1 MRPTLRIAI
10 ALEKTLRSPFWFG
23 FWVTVILWMIATT
36 NLFKLTDFG
45 RNTSLDAL
53 TKLYPYESLYPDNSA
68 FFVFVNIDD
77 NSLKTLGQWPW
88 PRQISAKLID
98 KISHSGAAV
107 IGVDVLFAE
116 RDRFSPDNLSQSL
129 GISKKEIAAIG
140 ALNGDKM
147 LGDIVKETPTVLA
160 FALSNQKI
168 NNKETLPSHF
178 VLMGDPPQNLL
189 NAHALIQPIS
199 ELEFAKGVGFVNTN
213 KTEGMIRETP
223 ILAQFKDNFFP
234 SLALDMLRVAQGAS
248 NHVLKQSELGESIL
262 IKTGQLNIKTN
273 DEGSFIFHHGHT
285 DRFAQ
290 IPASEILSNK
300 TFDLKNKIVIIG
312 ASAAGLGDIHS
323 SNLEDDIPG
332 PLFHLQLMDQVLS
345 ERFITYHIFY
355 DRLIFLFCAGISI
368 LFSFITLRVAYRYV
382 LIAIPSISVLLIFLS
397 VERFLHA
404 GFIFNTPIALL
415 LLFSGSMTTYFNQIA
430 QKIIL
435 GRAVEKD
442 IADAKDV
449 QTTLFPAPDSIIN
462 VSGGVIPYKSLS
474 GDFID
479 YFKVG
484 NKICFIEGDVSGKGI
499 PSALLMARSV
509 ALFRLF
515 ARHNLT
521 ADAIAK
527 RINDELYSHGTADKF
542 VTSVMGWYD
551 MEKQELTF
559 VNCGHNPVLLLDESG
574 HKLFDQTSPP
584 LGVVGKEDFS
594 PSIVTLAY
602 TPLSVLYIV
611 TDGIS
616 EAMIKVTKD
625 KEQEIGMEGL
635 LRITQKQTTLS
646 AIERTK
652 QTLALIR
659 SQKLRATDDAT
670 ILVIMYEEIASEASP
685 SKNENQS

>member
-10 ALEKTLRSPFWFG
+10 AIEKTLKSPFWFG
-23 FWVTVILWMIATT
+23 FWVTFFLWAVATT
-36 NLFKLTDFG
+36 NLFKITDFG

-53 TKLYPYESLYPDNSA
+53 TKFYPFESLYPNNSGS
-68 FFVFVNIDD
+68 FVFVNIDD
-77 NSLKTLGQWPW
+77 NSLKTIGQWPW

-98 KISHSGAAV
+98 KISQSGAAA
-107 IGVDVLFAE
+107 IGVDILFAE
-116 RDRFSPDNLSQSL
+116 KDRFSPDNLSQSL
-129 GISKKEIAAIG
+129 GISKKEIMTIG
-140 ALNGDKM
+140 ALNGDKI
-147 LGDIVKETPTVLA
+147 LGEIVKETPAVLA

-168 NNKETLPSHF
+168 NNKETLANHF
-178 VLMGDPPQNLL
+178 VLMGEPPYYLL
-189 NAHALIQPIS
+189 NAQSLIQPIP
-199 ELEFAKGVGFVNTN
+199 ELQGAKGMGFVNTN
-213 KTEGMIRETP
+213 KSEGMIRETP
-223 ILAQFKDNFFP
+223 LVVQFQDNFFP
-234 SLALDMLRVAQGAS
+234 SLALDMLRVAQGAD
-248 NHVLKQSELGESIL
+248 NHVMKQSDLGESVL
-262 IKTGQLNIKTN
+262 IKTGQLTVRAN
-273 DEGSFIFHHGHT
+273 DEGSFIFHHGHMN
-285 DRFAQ
+285 RFTQ
-290 IPASEILSNK
+290 IPASEILSNQ
-300 TFDLKNKIVIIG
+300 TFDFKNKIVIIG

-345 ERFITYHIFY
+345 VRYITYHVFY
-355 DRLIFLFCAGISI
+355 DRLIFLLCAGLSI
-368 LFSFITLRVAYRYV
+368 LFSFLMLRVAYRYV
-382 LIAIPSISVLLIFLS
+382 LIGIPALAAILIFLS

-404 GFIFNTPIALL
+404 GFIFNTPIALV

-430 QKIIL
+430 QKIML

-449 QTTLFPAPDSIIN
+449 QTTLFPAPDSISNI
-462 VSGGVIPYKSLS
+462 SGGVIPYKSLS

-515 ARHNLT
+515 ARHNLA
-521 ADAIAK
+521 ADMIAK

-551 MEKQELTF
+551 MEKQEITF
-559 VNCGHNPVLLLDESG
+559 VNCGHNPVLLIDETT
-574 HKLFDQTSPP
+574 HQLFDQTSPP

-594 PSIVTLAY
+594 PSVVTLAY
-602 TPLSVLYIV
+602 APKNVLYIV

-616 EAMIKVTKD
+616 EAMIKVAKD

-635 LRITQKQTTLS
+635 LRITQKQTTLT
-646 AIERTK
+646 AMQRVE
-652 QTLALIR
+652 QTLGLIR
-659 SQKLRATDDAT
+659 NQKLRATDDAT
-670 ILVIMYEEIASEASP
+670 ILVIMHESIAPHETLE
-685 SKNENQS
+685 KNAV

>member
-10 ALEKTLRSPFWFG
+10 AIEKTLKSPFWFG
-23 FWVTVILWMIATT
+23 FWVTFFLWAVATT
-36 NLFKLTDFG
+36 NLFKITDFG

-53 TKLYPYESLYPDNSA
+53 TKFYPFESLYPNNSGS
-68 FFVFVNIDD
+68 FVFVNIDD
-77 NSLKTLGQWPW
+77 NSLKTIGQWPW

-98 KISHSGAAV
+98 KISQSGAAA
-107 IGVDVLFAE
+107 IGVDILFAE
-116 RDRFSPDNLSQSL
+116 KDRFSPDNLSQSL
-129 GISKKEIAAIG
+129 GISKKEIMTIG
-140 ALNGDKM
+140 ALNGDKI
-147 LGDIVKETPTVLA
+147 LGEIVKETPAVLA

-168 NNKETLPSHF
+168 NNKETLANHF
-178 VLMGDPPQNLL
+178 VLMGEPPYYLL
-189 NAHALIQPIS
+189 NAQSLIQPIP
-199 ELEFAKGVGFVNTN
+199 ELQGAKGMGFVNTN
-213 KTEGMIRETP
+213 KSEGMIRETP
-223 ILAQFKDNFFP
+223 LVVQFQDNFFP
-234 SLALDMLRVAQGAS
+234 SLALDMLRVAQGAD
-248 NHVLKQSELGESIL
+248 NHVMKQSDLGESVL
-262 IKTGQLNIKTN
+262 IKTGQLTVKAN
-273 DEGSFIFHHGHT
+273 DEGSFIFHHGHMN
-285 DRFAQ
+285 RFTQ
-290 IPASEILSNK
+290 IPVSEILSNQ
-300 TFDLKNKIVIIG
+300 TFDFKNKIVIIG

-332 PLFHLQLMDQVLS
+332 PLFHLQLMDQALS
-345 ERFITYHIFY
+345 DRYITYHVFY
-355 DRLIFLFCAGISI
+355 DRLIFLLCAGLSI
-368 LFSFITLRVAYRYV
+368 LFSFLMLRVAYRYV
-382 LIAIPSISVLLIFLS
+382 LIGIPALAAILIFLS

-404 GFIFNTPIALL
+404 GFIFNTPIALV

-430 QKIIL
+430 QKIML

-449 QTTLFPAPDSIIN
+449 QTTLFPAPDSISNI
-462 VSGGVIPYKSLS
+462 SGGVIPYKSLS

-515 ARHNLT
+515 ARHNLA
-521 ADAIAK
+521 ADMIAK

-551 MEKQELTF
+551 MEKQEITF
-559 VNCGHNPVLLLDESG
+559 VNCGHNPVLLIDETT
-574 HKLFDQTSPP
+574 HQLFDQTSPP

-602 TPLSVLYIV
+602 TPKNVLYIV

-616 EAMIKVTKD
+616 EAMIKVAKD

-635 LRITQKQTTLS
+635 LRITQKQTTLT
-646 AIERTK
+646 AMQRVE
-652 QTLALIR
+652 QTLGLIR
-659 SQKLRATDDAT
+659 NQKLRATDDAT
-670 ILVIMYEEIASEASP
+670 ILVIMHESIAPHETSE
-685 SKNENQS
+685 KNAV

>member
-10 ALEKTLRSPFWFG
+10 AIEKTLKSPFWFG
-23 FWVTVILWMIATT
+23 FWVTFFLWAVATT
-36 NLFKLTDFG
+36 NLFKITDFG

-53 TKLYPYESLYPDNSA
+53 TKFYPFESLYPNNSGS
-68 FFVFVNIDD
+68 FVFVNIDD
-77 NSLKTLGQWPW
+77 NSLKTIGQWPW

-98 KISHSGAAV
+98 KISQSGAAA
-107 IGVDVLFAE
+107 IGVDILFAE
-116 RDRFSPDNLSQSL
+116 KDRFSPDNLSQSL
-129 GISKKEIAAIG
+129 GISKKEIMTIG
-140 ALNGDKM
+140 ALNGDKI
-147 LGDIVKETPTVLA
+147 LGEIVKETPTVLA

-168 NNKETLPSHF
+168 NNKETLANHF
-178 VLMGDPPQNLL
+178 VLMGEPPYYLL
-189 NAHALIQPIS
+189 NAQSLIQPIP
-199 ELEFAKGVGFVNTN
+199 ELQGAKGMGFVNTN
-213 KTEGMIRETP
+213 KSEGMIRETP
-223 ILAQFKDNFFP
+223 LVVQFQDNFFP
-234 SLALDMLRVAQGAS
+234 SLALDMLRVAQGAD
-248 NHVLKQSELGESIL
+248 NHVMKQSDLGESVL
-262 IKTGQLNIKTN
+262 IKTGQLTVKAN
-273 DEGSFIFHHGHT
+273 DEGSFIFHHGHMN
-285 DRFAQ
+285 RFTQ
-290 IPASEILSNK
+290 IPVSEILSNQ
-300 TFDLKNKIVIIG
+300 TFDFKNKIVIIG

-332 PLFHLQLMDQVLS
+332 PLFHLQLMDQALS
-345 ERFITYHIFY
+345 DRYITYHVFY
-355 DRLIFLFCAGISI
+355 DRLIFLLCAGLSI
-368 LFSFITLRVAYRYV
+368 LFSFLMLRVAYRYV
-382 LIAIPSISVLLIFLS
+382 LIGIPAIAAILIFLS

-404 GFIFNTPIALL
+404 GFIFNTPIALV

-430 QKIIL
+430 QKIML

-449 QTTLFPAPDSIIN
+449 QTTLFPAPDSISNI
-462 VSGGVIPYKSLS
+462 SGGVIPYKSLS

-551 MEKQELTF
+551 MEKQEITF
-559 VNCGHNPVLLLDESG
+559 VNCGHNPVLLIDDTT
-574 HKLFDQTSPP
+574 HQLFDQTSPP

-602 TPLSVLYIV
+602 TPKNVLYIV

-616 EAMIKVTKD
+616 EAMIKVAKD

-635 LRITQKQTTLS
+635 LRITQKQTTFT
-646 AIERTK
+646 AMQRVE
-652 QTLALIR
+652 QTLGLIR
-659 SQKLRATDDAT
+659 NQKLRATDDAT
-670 ILVIMYEEIASEASP
+670 ILVIMHESIAPHETSE
-685 SKNENQS
+685 KNAV

>member
-10 ALEKTLRSPFWFG
+10 AIEKTLKSPFWFG
-23 FWVTVILWMIATT
+23 FWVTFFLWAVATT
-36 NLFKLTDFG
+36 NLFKITDFG

-53 TKLYPYESLYPDNSA
+53 TKFYPFESLYPNNSGS
-68 FFVFVNIDD
+68 FVFVNIDD
-77 NSLKTLGQWPW
+77 NSLKTIGQWPW

-98 KISHSGAAV
+98 KISQSGAAA
-107 IGVDVLFAE
+107 IGVDILFAE
-116 RDRFSPDNLSQSL
+116 KDRFSPDNLSQSL
-129 GISKKEIAAIG
+129 GISKKEIMTIG
-140 ALNGDKM
+140 ALNGDKI
-147 LGDIVKETPTVLA
+147 LGEIVKETPAVLA

-168 NNKETLPSHF
+168 NNKETLANHF
-178 VLMGDPPQNLL
+178 VLMGEPPYYLL
-189 NAHALIQPIS
+189 NAQSLIQPIP
-199 ELEFAKGVGFVNTN
+199 ELQGAKGMGFVNTN
-213 KTEGMIRETP
+213 KSEGMIRETP
-223 ILAQFKDNFFP
+223 LVVQFQDNFFP
-234 SLALDMLRVAQGAS
+234 SLALDMLRVAQGAD
-248 NHVLKQSELGESIL
+248 NHVMKQSDLGESVL
-262 IKTGQLNIKTN
+262 IKTGQLTVRAN
-273 DEGSFIFHHGHT
+273 DEGSFIFHHGHMN
-285 DRFAQ
+285 RFTQ
-290 IPASEILSNK
+290 IPASEILSNQ
-300 TFDLKNKIVIIG
+300 TFDFKNKIVIIG

-345 ERFITYHIFY
+345 DRYITYHVFY
-355 DRLIFLFCAGISI
+355 DRLIFLLCAGLSI
-368 LFSFITLRVAYRYV
+368 LFSFLMLRVAYRYV
-382 LIAIPSISVLLIFLS
+382 LIGIPALAAILIFLS

-404 GFIFNTPIALL
+404 GFIFNTPIALV

-430 QKIIL
+430 QKIML

-449 QTTLFPAPDSIIN
+449 QTTLFPAPDSISNI
-462 VSGGVIPYKSLS
+462 SGGVIPYKSLS

-515 ARHNLT
+515 ARHNLA
-521 ADAIAK
+521 ADMIAK

-551 MEKQELTF
+551 MEKQEITF
-559 VNCGHNPVLLLDESG
+559 VNCGHNPVLLIDDTT
-574 HKLFDQTSPP
+574 HQLFDQTSPP

-602 TPLSVLYIV
+602 TPKNVLYIV

-616 EAMIKVTKD
+616 EAMIKVAKD

-635 LRITQKQTTLS
+635 LRITQKQTTLT
-646 AIERTK
+646 AMQRVE
-652 QTLALIR
+652 QTLGLIR
-659 SQKLRATDDAT
+659 NQKLRATDDAT
-670 ILVIMYEEIASEASP
+670 ILVIMHESIAPHETSE
-685 SKNENQS
+685 KNAV

>member
-10 ALEKTLRSPFWFG
+10 AIEKTLKSPFWFG
-23 FWVTVILWMIATT
+23 FWVTFFLWAVATT
-36 NLFKLTDFG
+36 NLFKITDFG

-53 TKLYPYESLYPDNSA
+53 TKFYPFESLYPNNSGS
-68 FFVFVNIDD
+68 FVFVNIDD
-77 NSLKTLGQWPW
+77 NSLKTIGQWPW

-98 KISHSGAAV
+98 KISQSGAAA
-107 IGVDVLFAE
+107 IGVDILFAE
-116 RDRFSPDNLSQSL
+116 KDRFSPDNLSQSL
-129 GISKKEIAAIG
+129 GISKKEIMTIG
-140 ALNGDKM
+140 ALNGDKI
-147 LGDIVKETPTVLA
+147 LGEIVKETPAVLA

-168 NNKETLPSHF
+168 NNKETLANHF
-178 VLMGDPPQNLL
+178 VLMGEPPYYLL
-189 NAHALIQPIS
+189 NAQSLIQPIP
-199 ELEFAKGVGFVNTN
+199 ELQGAKGMGFVNTN
-213 KTEGMIRETP
+213 KSEGMIRETP
-223 ILAQFKDNFFP
+223 LVVQFQDNFFP
-234 SLALDMLRVAQGAS
+234 SLALDMLRVAQGAD
-248 NHVLKQSELGESIL
+248 NHVMKQSDLGESVL
-262 IKTGQLNIKTN
+262 IKTGQLTVRAN
-273 DEGSFIFHHGHT
+273 DEGSFIFHHGHMN
-285 DRFAQ
+285 RFTQ
-290 IPASEILSNK
+290 IPASEILSNQ
-300 TFDLKNKIVIIG
+300 TFDFKNKIVIIG

-345 ERFITYHIFY
+345 DRYITYHVFY
-355 DRLIFLFCAGISI
+355 DRLIFLLCAGLSI
-368 LFSFITLRVAYRYV
+368 LFSFLMLRVAYRYV
-382 LIAIPSISVLLIFLS
+382 LIGIPALAAILIFLS

-404 GFIFNTPIALL
+404 GFIFNTPIALV

-430 QKIIL
+430 QKIML

-449 QTTLFPAPDSIIN
+449 QTTLFPAPDSISNI
-462 VSGGVIPYKSLS
+462 SGGVIPYKSLS

-515 ARHNLT
+515 ARHNLA
-521 ADAIAK
+521 ADMIAK

-551 MEKQELTF
+551 MEKQEITF
-559 VNCGHNPVLLLDESG
+559 VNCGHNPVLLIDDTT
-574 HKLFDQTSPP
+574 HQLFDQTSPP

-602 TPLSVLYIV
+602 TPKNVLYIV

-616 EAMIKVTKD
+616 EAMIKVAKD

-635 LRITQKQTTLS
+635 LRITQKQTTFT
-646 AIERTK
+646 AMQRVE
-652 QTLALIR
+652 QTLGLIR
-659 SQKLRATDDAT
+659 NQKLRATDDAT
-670 ILVIMYEEIASEASP
+670 ILVIMHESIAPHETSE
-685 SKNENQS
+685 KNAV

>member
-10 ALEKTLRSPFWFG
+10 AIEKTLKSPFWFG
-23 FWVTVILWMIATT
+23 FWVTFFLWAVATT
-36 NLFKLTDFG
+36 NLFKITDFG

-53 TKLYPYESLYPDNSA
+53 TKFYPFESLYPNNSGS
-68 FFVFVNIDD
+68 FVFVNIDD
-77 NSLKTLGQWPW
+77 NSLKTIGQWPW

-98 KISHSGAAV
+98 KISQSGAAA
-107 IGVDVLFAE
+107 IGIDILFAE
-116 RDRFSPDNLSQSL
+116 KDRFSPDNLSQSL
-129 GISKKEIAAIG
+129 GISKKEIMTIG
-140 ALNGDKM
+140 ALNGDKI
-147 LGDIVKETPTVLA
+147 LGEIVKETPAVLA

-168 NNKETLPSHF
+168 NNKETLANHF
-178 VLMGDPPQNLL
+178 VLMGEPPYYLL
-189 NAHALIQPIS
+189 NAQSLIQPIP
-199 ELEFAKGVGFVNTN
+199 ELLGAKGMGFVNTN
-213 KTEGMIRETP
+213 KSEGMIRETP
-223 ILAQFKDNFFP
+223 LVVQFQDNFFP
-234 SLALDMLRVAQGAS
+234 SLALDMLRVAQGAD
-248 NHVLKQSELGESIL
+248 NHVMKQSDLGESVL
-262 IKTGQLNIKTN
+262 IKTGQLTVKAN
-273 DEGSFIFHHGHT
+273 DEGSFIFHHGHMN
-285 DRFAQ
+285 RFTQ
-290 IPASEILSNK
+290 IPVSEILSNQ
-300 TFDLKNKIVIIG
+300 TFDFKNKIVIIG

-345 ERFITYHIFY
+345 DRYITYHVFY
-355 DRLIFLFCAGISI
+355 DRLIFLLCAGLSI
-368 LFSFITLRVAYRYV
+368 LFSFLMLRVAYRYV
-382 LIAIPSISVLLIFLS
+382 LIGIPALAAILIFLS

-404 GFIFNTPIALL
+404 GFIFNTPIALV

-430 QKIIL
+430 QKIML

-449 QTTLFPAPDSIIN
+449 QTTLFPAPDSISNI
-462 VSGGVIPYKSLS
+462 SGGVIPYKSLS

-515 ARHNLT
+515 ARHNLA
-521 ADAIAK
+521 ADMIAK

-551 MEKQELTF
+551 MEKQEITF
-559 VNCGHNPVLLLDESG
+559 VNCGHNPVLLIDETT
-574 HKLFDQTSPP
+574 HQLFDQTSPP

-594 PSIVTLAY
+594 PSVVTLAY
-602 TPLSVLYIV
+602 APKNVLYIV

-616 EAMIKVTKD
+616 EAMIKVAKD

-635 LRITQKQTTLS
+635 LRITQKQTTFT
-646 AIERTK
+646 AMQRVE
-652 QTLALIR
+652 QTLGLIR
-659 SQKLRATDDAT
+659 NQKLRATDDAT
-670 ILVIMYEEIASEASP
+670 ILVIMHESIAPHETSE
-685 SKNENQS
+685 KNAV

>member
-10 ALEKTLRSPFWFG
+10 AIEKTLKSPFWFG
-23 FWVTVILWMIATT
+23 FWVTFFLWAVATT
-36 NLFKLTDFG
+36 NLFKITDFG

-53 TKLYPYESLYPDNSA
+53 TKFYPFESLYPNNSGS
-68 FFVFVNIDD
+68 FVFVNIDD
-77 NSLKTLGQWPW
+77 NSLKTIGQWPW

-98 KISHSGAAV
+98 KISQSGAAA
-107 IGVDVLFAE
+107 IGVDILFAE
-116 RDRFSPDNLSQSL
+116 KDRFSPDNLSQSL
-129 GISKKEIAAIG
+129 GISKKEIMTIG
-140 ALNGDKM
+140 ALNGDKI
-147 LGDIVKETPTVLA
+147 LGEIVKETPTVLA

-168 NNKETLPSHF
+168 NNKETLANHF
-178 VLMGDPPQNLL
+178 VLMGEPPYYLL
-189 NAHALIQPIS
+189 NAQSLIQPIP
-199 ELEFAKGVGFVNTN
+199 ELQGAKGMGFVNTN
-213 KTEGMIRETP
+213 KSEGMIRETP
-223 ILAQFKDNFFP
+223 LVVQFQDNFFP
-234 SLALDMLRVAQGAS
+234 SLALDMLRVAQGAD
-248 NHVLKQSELGESIL
+248 NHVMKQSDLGESVL
-262 IKTGQLNIKTN
+262 IKTGQLTVKAN
-273 DEGSFIFHHGHT
+273 DEGSFIFHHGHMN
-285 DRFAQ
+285 RFTQ
-290 IPASEILSNK
+290 IPVSEILSNQ
-300 TFDLKNKIVIIG
+300 TFDFKNKIVIIG

-345 ERFITYHIFY
+345 DRYITYHVFY
-355 DRLIFLFCAGISI
+355 DRLIFLLCAGLSI
-368 LFSFITLRVAYRYV
+368 LFSFLMLRVAYRYV
-382 LIAIPSISVLLIFLS
+382 LIGIPALAAILIFLS

-404 GFIFNTPIALL
+404 GFIFNTPIALV

-430 QKIIL
+430 QKIML

-449 QTTLFPAPDSIIN
+449 QTTLFPAPDSISNI
-462 VSGGVIPYKSLS
+462 SGGVIPYKSLS

-551 MEKQELTF
+551 MEKQEITF
-559 VNCGHNPVLLLDESG
+559 VNCGHNPVLLIDETT
-574 HKLFDQTSPP
+574 HQLFDQTSPP

-594 PSIVTLAY
+594 PSVVTLAY
-602 TPLSVLYIV
+602 APKNVLYIV

-616 EAMIKVTKD
+616 EAMIKVAKD

-635 LRITQKQTTLS
+635 LRITQKQTTFT
-646 AIERTK
+646 AMQRVE
-652 QTLALIR
+652 QTLGLIR
-659 SQKLRATDDAT
+659 NQKLRATDDAT
-670 ILVIMYEEIASEASP
+670 ILVIMHESIAPHETSE
-685 SKNENQS
+685 KNAV

>member
-10 ALEKTLRSPFWFG
+10 AIEKTLKSPFWFG
-23 FWVTVILWMIATT
+23 FWVTFFLWAVATT
-36 NLFKLTDFG
+36 NLFKITDFG

-53 TKLYPYESLYPDNSA
+53 TKFYPFESLYPNNSGS
-68 FFVFVNIDD
+68 FVFVNIDD
-77 NSLKTLGQWPW
+77 NSLKTIGQWPW

-98 KISHSGAAV
+98 KISQSGAAA
-107 IGVDVLFAE
+107 IGVDILFAE
-116 RDRFSPDNLSQSL
+116 KDRFSPDNLSQSL
-129 GISKKEIAAIG
+129 GISKKEIMTIG
-140 ALNGDKM
+140 ALNGDKI
-147 LGDIVKETPTVLA
+147 LGEIVKETPTVLA

-168 NNKETLPSHF
+168 NNKETLANHF
-178 VLMGDPPQNLL
+178 VLMGEPPYYLL
-189 NAHALIQPIS
+189 NAQSLIQPIP
-199 ELEFAKGVGFVNTN
+199 ELQGAKGMGFVNTN
-213 KTEGMIRETP
+213 KSEGMIRETP
-223 ILAQFKDNFFP
+223 LVVQFQDNFFP
-234 SLALDMLRVAQGAS
+234 SLALDMLRVAQGAD
-248 NHVLKQSELGESIL
+248 NHVMKQSDLGESVL
-262 IKTGQLNIKTN
+262 IKTGQLTVRAN
-273 DEGSFIFHHGHT
+273 DEGSFIFHHGHMN
-285 DRFAQ
+285 RFTQ
-290 IPASEILSNK
+290 IPASEILSNQ
-300 TFDLKNKIVIIG
+300 TFDFKNKIVIIG

-332 PLFHLQLMDQVLS
+332 PLFHLQLMDQALS
-345 ERFITYHIFY
+345 DRYITYHVFY
-355 DRLIFLFCAGISI
+355 DRLIFLLCAGLSI
-368 LFSFITLRVAYRYV
+368 LFSFLMLRVAYRYV
-382 LIAIPSISVLLIFLS
+382 LIGIPALAAILIFLS

-404 GFIFNTPIALL
+404 GFIFNTPIALV

-430 QKIIL
+430 QKIML

-449 QTTLFPAPDSIIN
+449 QTTLFPAPDSISNI
-462 VSGGVIPYKSLS
+462 SGGVIPYKSLS

-515 ARHNLT
+515 ARHNLA
-521 ADAIAK
+521 ADMIAK

-551 MEKQELTF
+551 MEKQEITF
-559 VNCGHNPVLLLDESG
+559 VNCGHNPVLLIDETT
-574 HKLFDQTSPP
+574 HQLFDQTSPP

-602 TPLSVLYIV
+602 TPKNVLYIV

-616 EAMIKVTKD
+616 EAMIKVAKD

-635 LRITQKQTTLS
+635 LRITQKQTTFT
-646 AIERTK
+646 AMQRVE
-652 QTLALIR
+652 QTLGLIR
-659 SQKLRATDDAT
+659 NQKLRATDDAT
-670 ILVIMYEEIASEASP
+670 ILVIMHESIAPHETSE
-685 SKNENQS
+685 KNAV

>member
-10 ALEKTLRSPFWFG
+10 AIEKTLKSPFWFG
-23 FWVTVILWMIATT
+23 FWVTFFLWAVATT
-36 NLFKLTDFG
+36 NLFKITDFG

-53 TKLYPYESLYPDNSA
+53 TKFYPFESLYPNNSGS
-68 FFVFVNIDD
+68 FVFVNIDD
-77 NSLKTLGQWPW
+77 NSLKTIGQWPW

-98 KISHSGAAV
+98 KISQSGAAA
-107 IGVDVLFAE
+107 IGVDILFAE
-116 RDRFSPDNLSQSL
+116 KDRFSPDNLSQSL
-129 GISKKEIAAIG
+129 GISKKEIMTIG
-140 ALNGDKM
+140 ALNGDKI
-147 LGDIVKETPTVLA
+147 LGEIVKETPTVLA

-168 NNKETLPSHF
+168 NNKETLANHF
-178 VLMGDPPQNLL
+178 VLMGEPPYYLL
-189 NAHALIQPIS
+189 NAQSLIQPIP
-199 ELEFAKGVGFVNTN
+199 ELQGAKGMGFVNTN
-213 KTEGMIRETP
+213 KSEGMIRETP
-223 ILAQFKDNFFP
+223 LVVQFQDNFFP
-234 SLALDMLRVAQGAS
+234 SLALDMLRVAQGAD
-248 NHVLKQSELGESIL
+248 NHVMKQSDLGESVL
-262 IKTGQLNIKTN
+262 IKTGQLTVKAN
-273 DEGSFIFHHGHT
+273 DEGSFIFHHGHMN
-285 DRFAQ
+285 RFTQ
-290 IPASEILSNK
+290 IPASEILSNQ
-300 TFDLKNKIVIIG
+300 TFDFKNKIVIIG

-345 ERFITYHIFY
+345 DRYITYHVFY
-355 DRLIFLFCAGISI
+355 DRLIFLLCAGLSI
-368 LFSFITLRVAYRYV
+368 LFSFLMLRVAYRYV
-382 LIAIPSISVLLIFLS
+382 LIGIPALAAILIFLS

-404 GFIFNTPIALL
+404 GFIFNTPIALV

-430 QKIIL
+430 QKIML

-449 QTTLFPAPDSIIN
+449 QTTLFPAPDSISNI
-462 VSGGVIPYKSLS
+462 SGGVIPYKSLS

-515 ARHNLT
+515 ARHNLA
-521 ADAIAK
+521 ADMIAK

-551 MEKQELTF
+551 MEKQEITF
-559 VNCGHNPVLLLDESG
+559 VNCGHNPVLLIDETT
-574 HKLFDQTSPP
+574 HQLFDQTSPP

-594 PSIVTLAY
+594 PSVVTLAY
-602 TPLSVLYIV
+602 APKNVLYIV

-616 EAMIKVTKD
+616 EAMIKVAKD

-635 LRITQKQTTLS
+635 LRITQKQTTFT
-646 AIERTK
+646 AMQRVE
-652 QTLALIR
+652 QTLGLIR
-659 SQKLRATDDAT
+659 NQKLRATDDAT
-670 ILVIMYEEIASEASP
+670 ILVIMHESIAPHEISE
-685 SKNENQS
+685 KNAV

>member
-10 ALEKTLRSPFWFG
+10 AIEKTLKSPFWFG
-23 FWVTVILWMIATT
+23 FWVTFFLWAVATT
-36 NLFKLTDFG
+36 NLFKITDFG

-53 TKLYPYESLYPDNSA
+53 TKFYPFESLYPNNSGS
-68 FFVFVNIDD
+68 FVFVNIDD
-77 NSLKTLGQWPW
+77 NSLKTIGQWPW

-98 KISHSGAAV
+98 KISQSGAAA
-107 IGVDVLFAE
+107 IGVDILFAE
-116 RDRFSPDNLSQSL
+116 KDRFSPDNLSQSL
-129 GISKKEIAAIG
+129 GISKKEIMTIG
-140 ALNGDKM
+140 ALNGDKI
-147 LGDIVKETPTVLA
+147 LGEIVKETPAVLA

-168 NNKETLPSHF
+168 NNKETLANHF
-178 VLMGDPPQNLL
+178 VLMGEPPYYLL
-189 NAHALIQPIS
+189 NAQSLIQPIP
-199 ELEFAKGVGFVNTN
+199 ELLGAKGMGFVNTN
-213 KTEGMIRETP
+213 KSEGMIRETP
-223 ILAQFKDNFFP
+223 LVVQFQDNFFP
-234 SLALDMLRVAQGAS
+234 SLALDMLRVAQGAD
-248 NHVLKQSELGESIL
+248 NHVMKQSDLGESVL
-262 IKTGQLNIKTN
+262 IKTGQLTVRAN
-273 DEGSFIFHHGHT
+273 DEGSFIFHHGHMN
-285 DRFAQ
+285 RFTQ
-290 IPASEILSNK
+290 IPASEILSNQ
-300 TFDLKNKIVIIG
+300 TFDFKNKIVIIG

-345 ERFITYHIFY
+345 DRYITYHVFY
-355 DRLIFLFCAGISI
+355 DRLIFLLCAGLSI
-368 LFSFITLRVAYRYV
+368 LFSFLMLRVAYRYV
-382 LIAIPSISVLLIFLS
+382 LIGIPALAAILIFLS

-404 GFIFNTPIALL
+404 GFIFNTPIALV

-430 QKIIL
+430 QKIML

-449 QTTLFPAPDSIIN
+449 QTTLFPAPDSISNI
-462 VSGGVIPYKSLS
+462 SGGVIPYKSLS

-515 ARHNLT
+515 ARHNLA
-521 ADAIAK
+521 ADMIAK

-551 MEKQELTF
+551 MEKQEITF
-559 VNCGHNPVLLLDESG
+559 VNCGHNPVLLIDETT
-574 HKLFDQTSPP
+574 HQLFDQTSPP

-594 PSIVTLAY
+594 PSVVTLAY
-602 TPLSVLYIV
+602 APKNVLYIV

-616 EAMIKVTKD
+616 EAMIKVAKD

-635 LRITQKQTTLS
+635 LRITQKQTTFT
-646 AIERTK
+646 AMQRVE
-652 QTLALIR
+652 QTLGLIR
-659 SQKLRATDDAT
+659 NQKLRATDDAT
-670 ILVIMYEEIASEASP
+670 ILVIMHESIAPHETSE
-685 SKNENQS
+685 KNAV

>member
-10 ALEKTLRSPFWFG
+10 AIEKTLKSPFWFG
-23 FWVTVILWMIATT
+23 FWVTFFLWAVATT
-36 NLFKLTDFG
+36 NLFKITDFG

-53 TKLYPYESLYPDNSA
+53 TKFYPFESLYPNNSGS
-68 FFVFVNIDD
+68 FVFVNIDD
-77 NSLKTLGQWPW
+77 NSLKTIGQWPW

-98 KISHSGAAV
+98 KISHSGAAA
-107 IGVDVLFAE
+107 IGVDILFAE
-116 RDRFSPDNLSQSL
+116 KDRFSPDNLSQSL
-129 GISKKEIAAIG
+129 GISKKEIMTIG
-140 ALNGDKM
+140 ALNGDKI
-147 LGDIVKETPTVLA
+147 LGEIVKETPAVLA

-168 NNKETLPSHF
+168 NNKETLANHF
-178 VLMGDPPQNLL
+178 VLMGEPPYYLL
-189 NAHALIQPIS
+189 NAQSLIQPIP
-199 ELEFAKGVGFVNTN
+199 ELQGAKGMGFVNTN
-213 KTEGMIRETP
+213 KSEGMIRETP
-223 ILAQFKDNFFP
+223 LVVQFQDNFFP
-234 SLALDMLRVAQGAS
+234 SLALDMLRVAQGAD
-248 NHVLKQSELGESIL
+248 NHVMKQSDLGESVL
-262 IKTGQLNIKTN
+262 IKTGQLTVRAN
-273 DEGSFIFHHGHT
+273 DEGSFIFHHGHMN
-285 DRFAQ
+285 RFTQ
-290 IPASEILSNK
+290 IPASEILSNQ
-300 TFDLKNKIVIIG
+300 TFDFKNKIVIIG

-345 ERFITYHIFY
+345 DRYITYHVFY
-355 DRLIFLFCAGISI
+355 DRLIFLLCAGLSI
-368 LFSFITLRVAYRYV
+368 LFSFLMLRVAYRYV
-382 LIAIPSISVLLIFLS
+382 LIGIPALAAILIFLS

-404 GFIFNTPIALL
+404 GFIFNTPIALV

-430 QKIIL
+430 QKIML

-449 QTTLFPAPDSIIN
+449 QTTLFPAPDSISNI
-462 VSGGVIPYKSLS
+462 SGGVIPYKSLS

-515 ARHNLT
+515 ARHNLA
-521 ADAIAK
+521 ADMIAK

-551 MEKQELTF
+551 MEKQEITF
-559 VNCGHNPVLLLDESG
+559 VNCGHNPVLLIDETT
-574 HKLFDQTSPP
+574 HQLFDQTSPP

-594 PSIVTLAY
+594 PSVVTLAY
-602 TPLSVLYIV
+602 APKNVLYIV

-616 EAMIKVTKD
+616 EAMIKVAKD

-635 LRITQKQTTLS
+635 LRITQKQTTFT
-646 AIERTK
+646 AMQRVE
-652 QTLALIR
+652 QTLGLIR
-659 SQKLRATDDAT
+659 NQKLRATDDAT
-670 ILVIMYEEIASEASP
+670 ILVIMHESIAPHETSE
-685 SKNENQS
+685 KNAV

>member
-10 ALEKTLRSPFWFG
+10 AIEKTLKSPFWFG
-23 FWVTVILWMIATT
+23 FWVTFFLWAVATT
-36 NLFKLTDFG
+36 NLFKITDFG

-53 TKLYPYESLYPDNSA
+53 TKFYPFESLYPNNSGS
-68 FFVFVNIDD
+68 FVFVNIDD
-77 NSLKTLGQWPW
+77 NSLKTIGQWPW

-98 KISHSGAAV
+98 KISQSGAAA
-107 IGVDVLFAE
+107 IGVDILFAE
-116 RDRFSPDNLSQSL
+116 KDRFSPDNLSQSL
-129 GISKKEIAAIG
+129 GISKKEIMTIG
-140 ALNGDKM
+140 ALNGDKI
-147 LGDIVKETPTVLA
+147 LGEIVKETPAVLA

-168 NNKETLPSHF
+168 NNKETLANHF
-178 VLMGDPPQNLL
+178 VLMGEPPYYLL
-189 NAHALIQPIS
+189 NAQSLIQPIP
-199 ELEFAKGVGFVNTN
+199 ELQGAKGMGFVNTN
-213 KTEGMIRETP
+213 KSEGMIRETP
-223 ILAQFKDNFFP
+223 LVVQFQDNFFP
-234 SLALDMLRVAQGAS
+234 SLALDMLRVAQGAD
-248 NHVLKQSELGESIL
+248 NHVMKQSDLGESVL
-262 IKTGQLNIKTN
+262 IKTGQLTVRAN
-273 DEGSFIFHHGHT
+273 DEGSFIFHHGHMN
-285 DRFAQ
+285 RFTQ
-290 IPASEILSNK
+290 IPASEILSNQ
-300 TFDLKNKIVIIG
+300 TFDFTNKIVIIG

-345 ERFITYHIFY
+345 DRYITYHVFY
-355 DRLIFLFCAGISI
+355 DRLIFLLCAGLSI
-368 LFSFITLRVAYRYV
+368 LFSFLMLRVAYRYV
-382 LIAIPSISVLLIFLS
+382 LIGIPALAAILIFLS

-404 GFIFNTPIALL
+404 GFIFNTPIALV

-430 QKIIL
+430 QKIML

-449 QTTLFPAPDSIIN
+449 QTTLFPAPDSISNI
-462 VSGGVIPYKSLS
+462 SGGVIPYKSLS

-515 ARHNLT
+515 ARHNLA
-521 ADAIAK
+521 ADMIAK

-551 MEKQELTF
+551 MEKQEITF
-559 VNCGHNPVLLLDESG
+559 VNCGHNPVLLIDETT
-574 HKLFDQTSPP
+574 HQLFDQTSPP

-594 PSIVTLAY
+594 PSVVTLAY
-602 TPLSVLYIV
+602 APKNVLYIV

-616 EAMIKVTKD
+616 EAMIKVAKD

-635 LRITQKQTTLS
+635 LRITQKQTTFT
-646 AIERTK
+646 AMQRVE
-652 QTLALIR
+652 QTLGLIR
-659 SQKLRATDDAT
+659 NQKLRATDDAT
-670 ILVIMYEEIASEASP
+670 ILVIMHESIAPHETSE
-685 SKNENQS
+685 KNAV

>member
-10 ALEKTLRSPFWFG
+10 AIEKTLKSPFWFG
-23 FWVTVILWMIATT
+23 FWVTFFLWAVATT
-36 NLFKLTDFG
+36 NLFKITDFG

-53 TKLYPYESLYPDNSA
+53 TKFYPFESLYPNNSGS
-68 FFVFVNIDD
+68 FVFVNIDD
-77 NSLKTLGQWPW
+77 NSLKTIGQWPW

-98 KISHSGAAV
+98 KISQSGAAA
-107 IGVDVLFAE
+107 IGVDILFAE
-116 RDRFSPDNLSQSL
+116 KDRFSPDNLSQSL
-129 GISKKEIAAIG
+129 GISKKEIMTIG
-140 ALNGDKM
+140 ALNGDKI
-147 LGDIVKETPTVLA
+147 LGEIVKETPTVLA

-168 NNKETLPSHF
+168 NNKETLANHF
-178 VLMGDPPQNLL
+178 VLMGEPPYYLL
-189 NAHALIQPIS
+189 NAQSLIQPIP
-199 ELEFAKGVGFVNTN
+199 ELQGAKGMGFVNTN
-213 KTEGMIRETP
+213 KSEGMIRETP
-223 ILAQFKDNFFP
+223 LVVQFQDNFFP
-234 SLALDMLRVAQGAS
+234 SLALDMLRVAQGAD
-248 NHVLKQSELGESIL
+248 NHVMKQSDLGESVL
-262 IKTGQLNIKTN
+262 IKTGQLTVRAN
-273 DEGSFIFHHGHT
+273 DEGSFIFHHGHMN
-285 DRFAQ
+285 RFTQ
-290 IPASEILSNK
+290 IPVSEILSNQ
-300 TFDLKNKIVIIG
+300 TFDFKNKIVIIG

-345 ERFITYHIFY
+345 DRYITYHVFY
-355 DRLIFLFCAGISI
+355 DRLIFLLCAGLSI
-368 LFSFITLRVAYRYV
+368 LFSFLMLRVAYRYV
-382 LIAIPSISVLLIFLS
+382 LIGIPALAAILIFLS

-404 GFIFNTPIALL
+404 GFIFNTPIALV

-430 QKIIL
+430 QKIML

-449 QTTLFPAPDSIIN
+449 QTTLFPAPDSISNI
-462 VSGGVIPYKSLS
+462 SGGVIPYKSLS

-515 ARHNLT
+515 ARHNLA
-521 ADAIAK
+521 ADMIAK

-551 MEKQELTF
+551 MEKQEITF
-559 VNCGHNPVLLLDESG
+559 VNCGHNPVLLIDETT
-574 HKLFDQTSPP
+574 HQLFDQTSPP

-602 TPLSVLYIV
+602 TPKNVLYIV

-616 EAMIKVTKD
+616 EAMIKVAKD

-635 LRITQKQTTLS
+635 LRITQKQTTFT
-646 AIERTK
+646 AMQRVE
-652 QTLALIR
+652 QTLGLIR
-659 SQKLRATDDAT
+659 NQKLRATDDAT
-670 ILVIMYEEIASEASP
+670 ILVIMHESIAPHETSE
-685 SKNENQS
+685 KNAV

>member
-10 ALEKTLRSPFWFG
+10 AIEKTLKSPFWFG
-23 FWVTVILWMIATT
+23 FWVTFFLWAVATT
-36 NLFKLTDFG
+36 NLFKITDFG

-53 TKLYPYESLYPDNSA
+53 TKFYPFESLYPNNSGS
-68 FFVFVNIDD
+68 FVFVNIDD
-77 NSLKTLGQWPW
+77 NSLKTIGQWPW

-98 KISHSGAAV
+98 KISQSGAAA
-107 IGVDVLFAE
+107 IGIDILFAE
-116 RDRFSPDNLSQSL
+116 KDRFSPDNLSQSL
-129 GISKKEIAAIG
+129 GISKKEIMTIG
-140 ALNGDKM
+140 ALNGDKI
-147 LGDIVKETPTVLA
+147 LGEIVKETPAVLA

-168 NNKETLPSHF
+168 NNKETLANHF
-178 VLMGDPPQNLL
+178 VLMGEPPYYLL
-189 NAHALIQPIS
+189 NAQSLIQPIP
-199 ELEFAKGVGFVNTN
+199 ELQGAKGMGFVNTN
-213 KTEGMIRETP
+213 KSEGMIRETP
-223 ILAQFKDNFFP
+223 LVVQFQDNFFP
-234 SLALDMLRVAQGAS
+234 SLALDMLRVAQGAD
-248 NHVLKQSELGESIL
+248 NHVMKQSDLGESVL
-262 IKTGQLNIKTN
+262 IKTGQLTVRAN
-273 DEGSFIFHHGHT
+273 DEGSFIFHHGHMN
-285 DRFAQ
+285 RFTQ
-290 IPASEILSNK
+290 IPASEILSNQ
-300 TFDLKNKIVIIG
+300 TFDFKNKIVIIG

-345 ERFITYHIFY
+345 DRYITYHVFY
-355 DRLIFLFCAGISI
+355 DRLIFLLCAGLSI
-368 LFSFITLRVAYRYV
+368 LFSFLMLRVAYRYV
-382 LIAIPSISVLLIFLS
+382 LIGIPALAAILIFLS

-404 GFIFNTPIALL
+404 GFIFNTPIALV

-430 QKIIL
+430 QKIML

-449 QTTLFPAPDSIIN
+449 QTTLFPAPDSISNI
-462 VSGGVIPYKSLS
+462 SGGVIPYKSLS

-515 ARHNLT
+515 ARHNLA
-521 ADAIAK
+521 ADMIAK

-551 MEKQELTF
+551 MEKQEITF
-559 VNCGHNPVLLLDESG
+559 VNCGHNPVLLIDETT
-574 HKLFDQTSPP
+574 HQLFDQTSPP

-594 PSIVTLAY
+594 PSVVTLAY
-602 TPLSVLYIV
+602 APKNVLYIV

-616 EAMIKVTKD
+616 EAMIKVAKD

-635 LRITQKQTTLS
+635 LRITQKQTTFT
-646 AIERTK
+646 AMQRVE
-652 QTLALIR
+652 QTLGLIR
-659 SQKLRATDDAT
+659 NQKLRATDDAT
-670 ILVIMYEEIASEASP
+670 ILVIMHESIAPHETSE
-685 SKNENQS
+685 KNAV

>member
-10 ALEKTLRSPFWFG
+10 AIEKTLKSPFWFG
-23 FWVTVILWMIATT
+23 FWVTFFLWAVATT
-36 NLFKLTDFG
+36 NLFKITDFG

-53 TKLYPYESLYPDNSA
+53 TKFYPFESLYPNNSGS
-68 FFVFVNIDD
+68 FVFVNIDD
-77 NSLKTLGQWPW
+77 NSLKTIGQWPW

-98 KISHSGAAV
+98 KISHSGAAA
-107 IGVDVLFAE
+107 IGVDILFAE
-116 RDRFSPDNLSQSL
+116 KDRFSPDNLSQSL
-129 GISKKEIAAIG
+129 GISKKEIMTIG
-140 ALNGDKM
+140 ALNGDKI
-147 LGDIVKETPTVLA
+147 LGEIVKETPTVLA

-168 NNKETLPSHF
+168 NNKETLANHF
-178 VLMGDPPQNLL
+178 VLMGEPPYYLL
-189 NAHALIQPIS
+189 NAQSLIQPIP
-199 ELEFAKGVGFVNTN
+199 ELQGAKGMGFVNTN
-213 KTEGMIRETP
+213 KSEGMIRETP
-223 ILAQFKDNFFP
+223 LVVQFQDNFFP
-234 SLALDMLRVAQGAS
+234 SLALDMLRVAQGAD
-248 NHVLKQSELGESIL
+248 NHVMKQSDLGESVL
-262 IKTGQLNIKTN
+262 IKTGQLTVRAN
-273 DEGSFIFHHGHT
+273 DEGSFIFHHGHMN
-285 DRFAQ
+285 RFTQ
-290 IPASEILSNK
+290 IPVSEILSNQ
-300 TFDLKNKIVIIG
+300 TFDFKNKIVIIG

-332 PLFHLQLMDQVLS
+332 PLFHLQLMDQALS
-345 ERFITYHIFY
+345 DRYITYHVFY
-355 DRLIFLFCAGISI
+355 DRLIFLLCAGLSI
-368 LFSFITLRVAYRYV
+368 LFSFLMLRVAYRYV
-382 LIAIPSISVLLIFLS
+382 LIGIPAIAAILIFLS

-404 GFIFNTPIALL
+404 GFIFNTPIALV

-430 QKIIL
+430 QKIML

-449 QTTLFPAPDSIIN
+449 QTTLFPAPDSISNI
-462 VSGGVIPYKSLS
+462 SGGVIPYKSLS

-515 ARHNLT
+515 ARHNLA
-521 ADAIAK
+521 ADMIAK

-551 MEKQELTF
+551 MEKQEITF
-559 VNCGHNPVLLLDESG
+559 VNCGHNPVLLIDDTT
-574 HKLFDQTSPP
+574 HQLFDQTSPP

-602 TPLSVLYIV
+602 TPKNVLYIV

-616 EAMIKVTKD
+616 EAMIKVAKD

-635 LRITQKQTTLS
+635 LRITQKQTTFT
-646 AIERTK
+646 AMQRVE
-652 QTLALIR
+652 QTLGLIR
-659 SQKLRATDDAT
+659 NQKLRATDDAT
-670 ILVIMYEEIASEASP
+670 ILVIMHESIAPHETSE
-685 SKNENQS
+685 KNAV

>member
-10 ALEKTLRSPFWFG
+10 AIEKTLKSPFWFG
-23 FWVTVILWMIATT
+23 FWVTFFLWAVATT
-36 NLFKLTDFG
+36 NLFKITDFG

-53 TKLYPYESLYPDNSA
+53 TKFYPFESLYPNNSGS
-68 FFVFVNIDD
+68 FVFVNIDD
-77 NSLKTLGQWPW
+77 NSLKTIGQWPW

-98 KISHSGAAV
+98 KISHSGAAA
-107 IGVDVLFAE
+107 IGVDILFAE
-116 RDRFSPDNLSQSL
+116 KDRFSPDNLSQSL
-129 GISKKEIAAIG
+129 GISKKEIMTIG
-140 ALNGDKM
+140 ALNGDKI
-147 LGDIVKETPTVLA
+147 LGEIVKETPAVLA

-168 NNKETLPSHF
+168 NNKETLANHF
-178 VLMGDPPQNLL
+178 VLMGEPPYYLL
-189 NAHALIQPIS
+189 NAQSLIQPIP
-199 ELEFAKGVGFVNTN
+199 ELQGAKGMGFVNTN
-213 KTEGMIRETP
+213 KSEGMIRETP
-223 ILAQFKDNFFP
+223 LVVQFQDNFFP
-234 SLALDMLRVAQGAS
+234 SLALDMLRVAQGAD
-248 NHVLKQSELGESIL
+248 NHVMKQSDLGESVL
-262 IKTGQLNIKTN
+262 IKTGQLTVKAN
-273 DEGSFIFHHGHT
+273 DEGSFIFHHGHMN
-285 DRFAQ
+285 RFTQ
-290 IPASEILSNK
+290 IPASEILSNQ
-300 TFDLKNKIVIIG
+300 TFDFKNKIVIIG

-345 ERFITYHIFY
+345 DRYITYHVFY
-355 DRLIFLFCAGISI
+355 DRLIFLLCAGLSI
-368 LFSFITLRVAYRYV
+368 LFSFLMLRVAYRYV
-382 LIAIPSISVLLIFLS
+382 LIGIPALAAILIFLS

-404 GFIFNTPIALL
+404 GFIFNTPIALV

-430 QKIIL
+430 QKIML

-449 QTTLFPAPDSIIN
+449 QTTLFPAPDSISNI
-462 VSGGVIPYKSLS
+462 SGGVIPYKSLS

-515 ARHNLT
+515 ARHNLA
-521 ADAIAK
+521 ADMIAK

-551 MEKQELTF
+551 MEKQEITF
-559 VNCGHNPVLLLDESG
+559 VNCGHNPVLLIDETT
-574 HKLFDQTSPP
+574 HQLFDQTSPP

-594 PSIVTLAY
+594 PSVVTLAY
-602 TPLSVLYIV
+602 APKNVLYIV

-616 EAMIKVTKD
+616 EAMIKVAKD

-635 LRITQKQTTLS
+635 LRITQKQTTLT
-646 AIERTK
+646 AMQRVE
-652 QTLALIR
+652 QTLGLIR
-659 SQKLRATDDAT
+659 NQKLRATDDAT
-670 ILVIMYEEIASEASP
+670 ILVIMHESIAPHETSE
-685 SKNENQS
+685 KNAV

>member
-10 ALEKTLRSPFWFG
+10 AIEKTLKSPFWFG
-23 FWVTVILWMIATT
+23 FWVTFFLWAVATT
-36 NLFKLTDFG
+36 NLFKITDFG

-53 TKLYPYESLYPDNSA
+53 TKFYPFESLYPNNSGS
-68 FFVFVNIDD
+68 FVFVNIDD
-77 NSLKTLGQWPW
+77 NSLKIIGQWPW

-98 KISHSGAAV
+98 KISQSGAAA
-107 IGVDVLFAE
+107 IGVDILFAE
-116 RDRFSPDNLSQSL
+116 KDRFSPDNLSQSL
-129 GISKKEIAAIG
+129 GISKKEIMTIG
-140 ALNGDKM
+140 ALNGDKI
-147 LGDIVKETPTVLA
+147 LGEIVKETPAVLA

-168 NNKETLPSHF
+168 NNKETLANHF
-178 VLMGDPPQNLL
+178 VLMGEPPYYLL
-189 NAHALIQPIS
+189 NAQSLIQPIP
-199 ELEFAKGVGFVNTN
+199 ELQGAKGMGFVNTN
-213 KTEGMIRETP
+213 KSEGMIRETP
-223 ILAQFKDNFFP
+223 LVVQFQDNFFP
-234 SLALDMLRVAQGAS
+234 SLALDMLRVAQGAD
-248 NHVLKQSELGESIL
+248 NHVMKQSDLGESVL
-262 IKTGQLNIKTN
+262 IKTGQLTVKAN
-273 DEGSFIFHHGHT
+273 DEGSFIFHHGHMN
-285 DRFAQ
+285 RFTQ
-290 IPASEILSNK
+290 IPASEILSNQ
-300 TFDLKNKIVIIG
+300 TFDFKNKIVIIG

-345 ERFITYHIFY
+345 DRYITYHVFY
-355 DRLIFLFCAGISI
+355 DRLIFLLCAGLSI
-368 LFSFITLRVAYRYV
+368 LFSFLMLRVAYRYV
-382 LIAIPSISVLLIFLS
+382 LIGIPALAAILIFLS

-404 GFIFNTPIALL
+404 GFIFNTPIALV

-430 QKIIL
+430 QKIML

-449 QTTLFPAPDSIIN
+449 QTTLFPAPDSISNI
-462 VSGGVIPYKSLS
+462 SGGVIPYKSLS

-515 ARHNLT
+515 ARHNLA
-521 ADAIAK
+521 ADMIAK

-551 MEKQELTF
+551 MEKQEITF
-559 VNCGHNPVLLLDESG
+559 VNCGHNPVLLIDETT
-574 HKLFDQTSPP
+574 HQLFDQTSPP

-594 PSIVTLAY
+594 PSVVTLAY
-602 TPLSVLYIV
+602 APKNVLYIV

-616 EAMIKVTKD
+616 EAMIKVAKD

-635 LRITQKQTTLS
+635 LRITQKQTTFT
-646 AIERTK
+646 AMQRVE
-652 QTLALIR
+652 QTLGLIR
-659 SQKLRATDDAT
+659 NQKLRATDDAT
-670 ILVIMYEEIASEASP
+670 ILVIMHESIAPHETSE
-685 SKNENQS
+685 KNAV

>member
-10 ALEKTLRSPFWFG
+10 AIEKTLKSPFWFG
-23 FWVTVILWMIATT
+23 FWVTFFLWAVATT
-36 NLFKLTDFG
+36 NLFKITDFG

-53 TKLYPYESLYPDNSA
+53 TKFYPFESLYPNNSGS
-68 FFVFVNIDD
+68 FVFVNIDD
-77 NSLKTLGQWPW
+77 NSLKTIGQWPW

-98 KISHSGAAV
+98 KISQSGAAA
-107 IGVDVLFAE
+107 IGVDILFAE
-116 RDRFSPDNLSQSL
+116 KDRFSPDNLSQSL
-129 GISKKEIAAIG
+129 GISKKEIMTIG
-140 ALNGDKM
+140 ALNGDKI
-147 LGDIVKETPTVLA
+147 LGEIVKETPAVLA

-168 NNKETLPSHF
+168 NNKETLANHF
-178 VLMGDPPQNLL
+178 VLMGEPPYYLL
-189 NAHALIQPIS
+189 NAQSLIQPIP
-199 ELEFAKGVGFVNTN
+199 ELQGAKGMGFVNTN
-213 KTEGMIRETP
+213 KSEGMIRETP
-223 ILAQFKDNFFP
+223 LVVQFQDNFFP
-234 SLALDMLRVAQGAS
+234 SLALDMLRVAQGAD
-248 NHVLKQSELGESIL
+248 NHVMKQSDLGESVL
-262 IKTGQLNIKTN
+262 IKTGQLTVKAN
-273 DEGSFIFHHGHT
+273 DEGSFIFHHGHMN
-285 DRFAQ
+285 RFTQ
-290 IPASEILSNK
+290 IPASEILSNQ
-300 TFDLKNKIVIIG
+300 TFDFKNKIVIIG

-345 ERFITYHIFY
+345 DRYITYHVFY
-355 DRLIFLFCAGISI
+355 DRLIFLLCAGLSI
-368 LFSFITLRVAYRYV
+368 LFSFLMLRVAYRYV
-382 LIAIPSISVLLIFLS
+382 LIGIPAIAAILIFLS

-404 GFIFNTPIALL
+404 GFIFNTPIALV

-430 QKIIL
+430 QKIML

-449 QTTLFPAPDSIIN
+449 QTTLFPAPDSISNI
-462 VSGGVIPYKSLS
+462 SGGVIPYKSLS

-515 ARHNLT
+515 ARHNLA
-521 ADAIAK
+521 ADMIAK

-551 MEKQELTF
+551 MEKQEITF
-559 VNCGHNPVLLLDESG
+559 VNCGHNPVLLIDETT
-574 HKLFDQTSPP
+574 HQLFDQTSPP

-602 TPLSVLYIV
+602 TPKNVLYIV

-616 EAMIKVTKD
+616 EAMIKVAKD

-635 LRITQKQTTLS
+635 LRITQKQTTFT
-646 AIERTK
+646 AMQRVE
-652 QTLALIR
+652 QTLGLIR
-659 SQKLRATDDAT
+659 NQKLRATDDAT
-670 ILVIMYEEIASEASP
+670 ILVIMHESIAPHETSE
-685 SKNENQS
+685 KNAV

>member
-10 ALEKTLRSPFWFG
+10 AIEKTLKSPFWFG
-23 FWVTVILWMIATT
+23 FWVTFFLWAVATT
-36 NLFKLTDFG
+36 NLFKITDFG

-53 TKLYPYESLYPDNSA
+53 TKFYPFESLYPNNSGS
-68 FFVFVNIDD
+68 FVFVNIDD
-77 NSLKTLGQWPW
+77 NSLKTIGQWPW

-98 KISHSGAAV
+98 KISQSGAAA
-107 IGVDVLFAE
+107 IGIDILFAE
-116 RDRFSPDNLSQSL
+116 KDRFSPDNLSQSL
-129 GISKKEIAAIG
+129 GISKKEIMTIG
-140 ALNGDKM
+140 ALNGDKI
-147 LGDIVKETPTVLA
+147 LGEIVKETPAVLA

-168 NNKETLPSHF
+168 NNKETLANHF
-178 VLMGDPPQNLL
+178 VLMGEPPYYLL
-189 NAHALIQPIS
+189 NAQSLIQPIP
-199 ELEFAKGVGFVNTN
+199 ELQGAKGMGFVNTN
-213 KTEGMIRETP
+213 KSEGMIRETP
-223 ILAQFKDNFFP
+223 LVVQFQDNFFP
-234 SLALDMLRVAQGAS
+234 SLALDMLRVAQGAD
-248 NHVLKQSELGESIL
+248 NHVMKQSDLGESVL
-262 IKTGQLNIKTN
+262 IKTGQLTVKAN
-273 DEGSFIFHHGHT
+273 DEGSFIFHHGHMN
-285 DRFAQ
+285 RFTQ
-290 IPASEILSNK
+290 IPVSEILSNQ
-300 TFDLKNKIVIIG
+300 TFDFKNKIVIIG

-345 ERFITYHIFY
+345 DRYITYHVFY
-355 DRLIFLFCAGISI
+355 DRLIFLLCAGLSI
-368 LFSFITLRVAYRYV
+368 LFSFLMLRVAYRYV
-382 LIAIPSISVLLIFLS
+382 LIGIPALAAILIFLS

-404 GFIFNTPIALL
+404 GFIFNTPIALV

-430 QKIIL
+430 QKIML

-449 QTTLFPAPDSIIN
+449 QTTLFPAPDSISNI
-462 VSGGVIPYKSLS
+462 SGGVIPYKSLS

-515 ARHNLT
+515 ARHNLA
-521 ADAIAK
+521 ADMIAK

-551 MEKQELTF
+551 MEKQEITF
-559 VNCGHNPVLLLDESG
+559 VNCGHNPVLLIDETT
-574 HKLFDQTSPP
+574 HQLFDQTSPP

-594 PSIVTLAY
+594 PSVVTLAY
-602 TPLSVLYIV
+602 APKNVLYIV

-616 EAMIKVTKD
+616 EAMIKVAKD

-635 LRITQKQTTLS
+635 LRITQKQTTFT
-646 AIERTK
+646 AMQRVE
-652 QTLALIR
+652 QTLGLIR
-659 SQKLRATDDAT
+659 NQKLRATDDAT
-670 ILVIMYEEIASEASP
+670 ILVIMHESIAPHETSE
-685 SKNENQS
+685 KNAV

>member
-10 ALEKTLRSPFWFG
+10 AIEKTLKSPFWFG
-23 FWVTVILWMIATT
+23 FWVTFFLWAVATT
-36 NLFKLTDFG
+36 NLFKITDFG

-53 TKLYPYESLYPDNSA
+53 TKFYPFESLYPNNSGS
-68 FFVFVNIDD
+68 FVFVNIDD
-77 NSLKTLGQWPW
+77 NSLKTIGQWPW

-98 KISHSGAAV
+98 KISQSGAAA
-107 IGVDVLFAE
+107 IGVDILFAE
-116 RDRFSPDNLSQSL
+116 KDRFSPDNLSQSL
-129 GISKKEIAAIG
+129 GISKKEIMTIG
-140 ALNGDKM
+140 ALNGDKI
-147 LGDIVKETPTVLA
+147 LGEIVKETPAVLA

-168 NNKETLPSHF
+168 NNKETLANHF
-178 VLMGDPPQNLL
+178 VLMGEPPYYLL
-189 NAHALIQPIS
+189 NAQSLIQPIP
-199 ELEFAKGVGFVNTN
+199 ELQGAKGMGFVNTN
-213 KTEGMIRETP
+213 KSEGMIRETP
-223 ILAQFKDNFFP
+223 LVVQFQDNFFP
-234 SLALDMLRVAQGAS
+234 SLALDMLRVAQGAD
-248 NHVLKQSELGESIL
+248 NHVMKQSDLGESVL
-262 IKTGQLNIKTN
+262 IKTGQLTVKAN
-273 DEGSFIFHHGHT
+273 DEGSFIFHHGHMN
-285 DRFAQ
+285 RFTQ
-290 IPASEILSNK
+290 IPASEILSNQ
-300 TFDLKNKIVIIG
+300 TFDFKNKIVIIG

-345 ERFITYHIFY
+345 DRYITYHVFY
-355 DRLIFLFCAGISI
+355 DRLIFLLCAGLSI
-368 LFSFITLRVAYRYV
+368 LFSFLMLRVAYRYV
-382 LIAIPSISVLLIFLS
+382 LIGIPALAAILIFLS

-404 GFIFNTPIALL
+404 GFIFNTPIALV

-430 QKIIL
+430 QKIML

-449 QTTLFPAPDSIIN
+449 QTTLFPAPDSISNI
-462 VSGGVIPYKSLS
+462 SGGVIPYKSLS

-515 ARHNLT
+515 ARHNLA
-521 ADAIAK
+521 ADMIAK

-551 MEKQELTF
+551 MEKQEITF
-559 VNCGHNPVLLLDESG
+559 VNCGHNPVLLIDDTT
-574 HKLFDQTSPP
+574 HQLFDQTSPP

-594 PSIVTLAY
+594 PSVVTLAY
-602 TPLSVLYIV
+602 APKNVLYIV

-616 EAMIKVTKD
+616 EAMIKVAKD

-635 LRITQKQTTLS
+635 LRITQKQTTFT
-646 AIERTK
+646 AMQRVE
-652 QTLALIR
+652 QTLGLIR
-659 SQKLRATDDAT
+659 NQKLRATDDAT
-670 ILVIMYEEIASEASP
+670 ILVIMHESIAPHETSE
-685 SKNENQS
+685 KNAV

>member
-10 ALEKTLRSPFWFG
+10 AIEKTLKSPFWFG
-23 FWVTVILWMIATT
+23 FWVTFFLWAVATT
-36 NLFKLTDFG
+36 NLFKITDFG

-53 TKLYPYESLYPDNSA
+53 TKFYPFESLYPNNSGS
-68 FFVFVNIDD
+68 FVFVNIDD
-77 NSLKTLGQWPW
+77 NSLKTIGQWPW

-98 KISHSGAAV
+98 KISQSGAAA
-107 IGVDVLFAE
+107 IGVDILFAE
-116 RDRFSPDNLSQSL
+116 KDRFSPDNLSQSL
-129 GISKKEIAAIG
+129 GISKKEIMTIG
-140 ALNGDKM
+140 ALNGDKI
-147 LGDIVKETPTVLA
+147 LGEIVKETPAVLA

-168 NNKETLPSHF
+168 NNKETLANHF
-178 VLMGDPPQNLL
+178 VLMGEPPYYLL
-189 NAHALIQPIS
+189 NAQSLIQPIP
-199 ELEFAKGVGFVNTN
+199 ELQGAKGMGFVNTN
-213 KTEGMIRETP
+213 KSEGMIRETP
-223 ILAQFKDNFFP
+223 LVVQFQDNFFP
-234 SLALDMLRVAQGAS
+234 SLALDMLRVAQGAD
-248 NHVLKQSELGESIL
+248 NHVMKQSDLGESVL
-262 IKTGQLNIKTN
+262 IKTGQLTVRAN
-273 DEGSFIFHHGHT
+273 DEGSFIFHHGHMN
-285 DRFAQ
+285 RFTQ
-290 IPASEILSNK
+290 IPASEILSNQ
-300 TFDLKNKIVIIG
+300 TFDFKNKIVIIG

-345 ERFITYHIFY
+345 DRYITYHVFY
-355 DRLIFLFCAGISI
+355 DRLIFLLCAGLSI
-368 LFSFITLRVAYRYV
+368 LFSFLMLRVAYRYV
-382 LIAIPSISVLLIFLS
+382 LIGIPALAAILIFLS

-404 GFIFNTPIALL
+404 GFIFNTPIALV

-430 QKIIL
+430 QKIML

-449 QTTLFPAPDSIIN
+449 QTTLFPAPDSISNI
-462 VSGGVIPYKSLS
+462 SGGVIPYKSLS

-551 MEKQELTF
+551 MEKQEITF
-559 VNCGHNPVLLLDESG
+559 VNCGHNPVLLIDETT
-574 HKLFDQTSPP
+574 HQLFDQTSPP

-594 PSIVTLAY
+594 PSVVTLAY
-602 TPLSVLYIV
+602 APKNVLYIV

-616 EAMIKVTKD
+616 EAMIKVAKD

-635 LRITQKQTTLS
+635 LRITQKQTTFT
-646 AIERTK
+646 AMQRVE
-652 QTLALIR
+652 QTLGLIR
-659 SQKLRATDDAT
+659 NQKLRATDDAT
-670 ILVIMYEEIASEASP
+670 ILVIMHESIAPHETSE
-685 SKNENQS
+685 KNAV